1 MASFIKSIK
10 YLFPILIFSIFI
22 SCDPHG
28 GYEYWIENQSDSS
41 LFVEYSYNDND
52 SVKIQIVTPG
62 SSFLVLEFV
71 THNGLYDSGLEDLY
85 YFCDSLY
92 IMNDTISRSKIGLD
106 YSDRNN
112 WIYEQEET
120 SKLMGA
126 GNNIYRLIIKPEDL

>member
-1 MASFIKSIK
+1 MF
-10 YLFPILIFSIFI
+10 LILILSILI

-41 LFVEYSYNDND
+41 LFVEYSYND
-52 SVKIQIVTPG
+52 SVNIQTVISG
-62 SSFLVLEFV
+62 SSFLLLEFV

-85 YFCDSLY
+85 FFCDSLY
-92 IMNDTISRSKIGLD
+92 IMTDTISRSKIGLE

-126 GNNIYRLIIKPEDL
+126 GNNIYRLIIKPEDM